1 MSVISADAFRRIVL
15 VDNLG
20 TTQPILR
27 ADDRNDLL
35 TIRAG
40 TGITIQRDESSV
52 NAGFTIYNTGDP
64 GPTSIDDILE
74 IATIGERPQPAGV
87 SWKALEVGK
96 LTVQDYLPDNLTKT
110 TKMVYTGHGVQAPT
124 NSNISL
130 TVTGTGTV
138 IVNGTSALQLPVG
151 DTAGRPGETIG
162 TVAIGQVRFN
172 YELTRFEGYDGRG
185 WNTLGGVSSIDG
197 GTVIAPDEFSPIL
210 NFKANGV
217 LVATMSSLNTKIFS
231 PGLVI
236 PTGTTAE
243 RPPAIVGQIRF
254 NTQNTQFEGY
264 NGSGWSSLGGVRDI
278 DGNTYIVPELGPG
291 TNENTL
297 YFVTNA
303 NLALTLDG
311 SRLSL
316 QNGRSLMFREGI
328 ASGNQTATIAPPTN
342 IASSYTL
349 KLPTSLGTAG
359 SVLSVDGAG
368 QLEFVNADSSAGSKI
383 NVSEL
388 YGDDINDG
396 FSRPVRTLKRA
407 LQIASDYVYSPT
419 FIYAEEVCRRD
430 AGLIIDS
437 LGWDFVTG
445 SNWRSIK
452 SGLTYFN
459 ATASVVVTTQR
470 PETIQAVSFLKRKVL
485 DLVTASPTATSTLT
499 SLSNEIIDIL
509 TNGVGAADAIS
520 MPALAGTSSGIEN
533 GKNLL
538 LANTD
543 FLVAET
549 IAWINYQATNSIAP
563 FDKSI
568 DYDETKCRRDTGLI
582 LDAVGFDLAL
592 GTNYNAVTNGLAYQR
607 AVATVVTGS
616 QKAVTISAI
625 QFAKSSVLALAGVS
639 ADGTATTRAGAA
651 FDEIIDILTNGVAQ
665 TSTSADALIF
675 PTPTGASPN
684 TTNAK
689 DQLIANKDFL
699 KAEVI
704 AWLNLNYPS
713 VGFDPVLCSRDIGYI
728 VDALCYDVLYGGN
741 SASIHVAETYFTGSG
756 AQVLPLYQ
764 RAATVAAFN
773 RLSEIAQQVILKD
786 EVLPTAGNTV
796 SQDIINSAGTTT
808 ESNVV
813 GTLISYITSSITS
826 NTIAGLPSITYPS
839 VSWSDAGLQ
848 TAKTAIA
855 SARSTI
861 INNTI
866 ININTS
872 NPFTYDSAKCARD
885 TAFIVNSVAYDL
897 IYGGNSQTRDAGLKY
912 YSGLT
917 GESVIGSQNIQT
929 AAAM

>member
-20 TTQPILR
+20 TTQPVLR
-27 ADDRNDLL
+27 ADDRNDVL

-40 TGITIQRDESSV
+40 TGISIQKDEGDV
-52 NAGFTIYNTGDP
+52 NAGFTIYNTGEP

-74 IATIGERPQPAGV
+74 IPTIGERPQLAGV
-87 SWKALEVGK
+87 SWKPMEVGK

-110 TKMVYTGHGVQAPT
+110 TKMFYTGHGVQAPT
-124 NSNISL
+124 NSSLSL
-130 TVTGTGTV
+130 TVAGTGTV
-138 IVNGTSALQLPVG
+138 IVDGTSALRLPVG
-151 DTAGRPGETIG
+151 DIASRPGTTIG
-162 TVAIGQVRFN
+162 TVQAGQIRFN
-172 YELTRFEGYDGRG
+172 SEIPRFEGYDGRG

-197 GTVIAPDEFSPIL
+197 GTTIAPDPTLPIL
-210 NFKANGV
+210 NFNANGY

-342 IASSYTL
+342 ITSSYTL
-349 KLPTSLGTAG
+349 KLPTSLGSAG
-359 SVLSVDGAG
+359 SVLGVDGAG

-388 YGDDINDG
+388 FGDDNNDG

-407 LQIASDYVYSPT
+407 LQIASGYVYSPT
-419 FIYAEEVCRRD
+419 FIYDEEVCRRD

-437 LGWDFVTG
+437 LGWDLVTD
-445 SNWRSIK
+445 SNWRSLK

-459 ATASVVVTTQR
+459 ATALPVITTQR
-470 PETIQAVSFLKRKVL
+470 PQTIQAVSFLKRKVL
-485 DLVTASPTATSTLT
+485 DLVTSEPTVTTTLT

-509 TNGVGAADAIS
+509 TNGVGAANAVS
-520 MPALAGTSSGIEN
+520 MPALAGTPSGVEN
-533 GKNLL
+533 AKNLL
-538 LANTD
+538 LANTS

-549 IAWINYQATNSIAP
+549 IAWINYQAANNIAP

-568 DYDETKCRRDTGLI
+568 SYDETKCRRDTGLI

-592 GTNYNAVTNGLAYQR
+592 GTNYNAVTTGLAYQR
-607 AVATVVTGS
+607 YSYTTLPS
-616 QKAVTISAI
+616 QKTVTLSAI
-625 QFAKSSVLALAGVS
+625 QFAKTNTLALAGVS

-651 FDEIIDILTNGVAQ
+651 FNEIIDIITNGVVQ
-665 TSTSADALIF
+665 TATAADALIF
-675 PTPTGASPN
+675 PTPTGASAN
-684 TTNAK
+684 KTNAK

-713 VGFDPVLCSRDIGYI
+713 VGFDPALCSVVSSPCQY
-728 VDALCYDVLYGGN
+728 VLLIC
-741 SASIHVAETYFTGSG
+741 SAEKRMHCI
-756 AQVLPLYQ
+756 
-764 RAATVAAFN
+764 
-773 RLSEIAQQVILKD
+773 
-786 EVLPTAGNTV
+786 
-796 SQDIINSAGTTT
+796 
-808 ESNVV
+808 
-813 GTLISYITSSITS
+813 
-826 NTIAGLPSITYPS
+826 
-839 VSWSDAGLQ
+839 
-848 TAKTAIA
+848 
-855 SARSTI
+855 
-861 INNTI
+861 
-866 ININTS
+866 
-872 NPFTYDSAKCARD
+872 
-885 TAFIVNSVAYDL
+885 
-897 IYGGNSQTRDAGLKY
+897 
-912 YSGLT
+912 
-917 GESVIGSQNIQT
+917 
-929 AAAM
+929 